1 MEGRKKNKEIKQD
14 NNYLNL
20 LNFFS
25 HKMSG
30 SILQNLGRKSKTF
43 EDIKTNK
50 QKLLVLYSQIKSEK
64 ELFFANKGQICQD
77 IYEILCSL
85 FESKHNEPNEKIL

>member
-1 MEGRKKNKEIKQD
+1 MCINSSIIRYIKKTSRLKRYYGRKKKNKEIKQD

-20 LNFFS
+20 RNFFS

-30 SILQNLGRKSKTF
+30 NILQNLGRKSKTF

-50 QKLLVLYSQIKSEK
+50 QK
-64 ELFFANKGQICQD
+64 
-77 IYEILCSL
+77 
-85 FESKHNEPNEKIL
+85 

>member
-50 QKLLVLYSQIKSEK
+50 QK
-64 ELFFANKGQICQD
+64 
-77 IYEILCSL
+77 
-85 FESKHNEPNEKIL
+85 